1 MDNSTN
7 YGSIAEKGELYHAP
21 PTRKE
26 GALPHL
32 ADWMCFLP
40 DDMPISALS
49 IPGTHDSAAFMSTW
63 PFVATQ
69 TLTTAQQLDA
79 GIRYF
84 DLRCGIIKDE
94 VQMVHGRAVLGLKL
108 SDLLTS
114 MYTFLQKHP
123 KEAIIIQLKQDRKD
137 EASTRPFS
145 QLVLNLM
152 REHSKYWRLETTTP
166 TLGELRGR
174 IQLLRRF
181 STFQHQ
187 QFTTGIDVTRW
198 PDNPPLPFTVR
209 TRVGVHL
216 TIQDHYSFSTPENLS
231 SLVAKKGGDVASM
244 LMRAS
249 RDTEPWHWYINFS
262 SAFEFNIYYQ
272 IPPKDIAIGGYSVF
286 RWVEGINLRL
296 CNFLKQRLD
305 DVDEPQRF
313 GVVVMDFVEKPAPDL
328 VKTVIEANFVVPGK
342 RRGGQAR
349 HQLPFPFSNQDNSTP
364 APLLLT
370 QGAEA
375 LVYRTTFLTP
385 STACALKYRPAKPW
399 RHRTLDMRLTRQR
412 ILAEARVLTRCRREG
427 VAVPAVLGLDW
438 ERGWLA
444 QEWIYGNTVRK
455 VLDWVHKE
463 SGLSDSEKEQQV
475 HDLLRRIG
483 SALGRLHER
492 GLVHGDLTTS
502 NLMLR
507 PSESD
512 IHDEDKQVGKAI
524 RVVNTNGEI
533 VLIDFGLAQQTV
545 QEEDKAV
552 DLYVLERA
560 FASTHPEV
568 ED

>member
-1 MDNSTN
+1 
-7 YGSIAEKGELYHAP
+7 
-21 PTRKE
+21 
-26 GALPHL
+26 
-32 ADWMCFLP
+32 MCFLP
-40 DDMPISALS
+40 DDMPISGLS

-108 SDLLTS
+108 SDFLAS

-152 REHSKYWRLETTTP
+152 HEHTKYWRLETTTP

-272 IPPKDIAIGGYSVF
+272 IPPKDIALGGYSVF

-313 GVVVMDFVEKPAPDL
+313 GVVVMDFVEKP
-328 VKTVIEANFVVPGK
+328 
-342 RRGGQAR
+342 
-349 HQLPFPFSNQDNSTP
+349 
-364 APLLLT
+364 
-370 QGAEA
+370 
-375 LVYRTTFLTP
+375 
-385 STACALKYRPAKPW
+385 
-399 RHRTLDMRLTRQR
+399 
-412 ILAEARVLTRCRREG
+412 
-427 VAVPAVLGLDW
+427 
-438 ERGWLA
+438 
-444 QEWIYGNTVRK
+444 
-455 VLDWVHKE
+455 
-463 SGLSDSEKEQQV
+463 
-475 HDLLRRIG
+475 
-483 SALGRLHER
+483 
-492 GLVHGDLTTS
+492 
-502 NLMLR
+502 
-507 PSESD
+507 
-512 IHDEDKQVGKAI
+512 
-524 RVVNTNGEI
+524 
-533 VLIDFGLAQQTV
+533 
-545 QEEDKAV
+545 
-552 DLYVLERA
+552 
-560 FASTHPEV
+560 
-568 ED
+568 